1 VNWQQRKRKPLRKR
15 KPPLNQRLRQLRK
28 RSNLT
33 VPPAVPPGVGPPA
46 PGVFFLHS
54 SSSFPYSINTHFRLG
69 NTHRIGYASSNRF
82 LYSMTLSTNDIDDFT
97 QTAIQAARLG
107 GSILQDYAQKGF
119 TIQSKGESINLVTE
133 ADLESEK
140 AIIRSIQ
147 KTFPEHQILSEEQ
160 GLQDILQH
168 PIKWIID
175 PLDGTVNFAHGFPM
189 YNVSIGV
196 EYQGTCVIGV
206 IYDPTRDEL
215 FLGQQGRGATLNG
228 TPIHVSATPRLAEA
242 LLVTGFAYDIH
253 TATDN
258 NLQEFCAFT
267 IRAGGMRRTGTA
279 AIDLCYIASGRLDG
293 FWELQLNPWDTAA
306 GKVIVEEAGG
316 KITDYAGDSYSIYG
330 KTILATNTLIHS
342 EMLGVL
348 KEVRT

>member
-1 VNWQQRKRKPLRKR
+1 ML
-15 KPPLNQRLRQLRK
+15 PPI
-28 RSNLT
+28 
-33 VPPAVPPGVGPPA
+33 
-46 PGVFFLHS
+46 FFL
-54 SSSFPYSINTHFRLG
+54 NT
-69 NTHRIGYASSNRF
+69 
-82 LYSMTLSTNDIDDFT
+82 MTLSINEIANLT
-97 QTAIQAARLG
+97 QTAIHAARLG
-107 GSILQDYAQKGF
+107 GAILQDYAKKGF
-119 TIQSKGESINLVTE
+119 TIHSKGQAINLVTE
-133 ADLESEK
+133 ADLRSEE
-140 AIIRSIQ
+140 AIIQSIRN
-147 KTFPEHQILSEEQ
+147 TFPEHQILSEEQ
-160 GLQDILQH
+160 GLQDIPQH

-175 PLDGTVNFAHGFPM
+175 PLDGTINFAHGFPM

-228 TPIHVSATPRLAEA
+228 TPIHVSATPKLAEA

-258 NLQEFCAFT
+258 NLKEFCAFT
-267 IRAGGMRRTGTA
+267 LRARGMRRTGTA

-316 KITDYAGDSYSIYG
+316 TVTNYAEEPYSIYD
-330 KTILATNTLIHS
+330 KTILATNGLIHQ
-342 EMLGVL
+342 EMAEVL
-348 KEVRT
+348 RLRESKSPS